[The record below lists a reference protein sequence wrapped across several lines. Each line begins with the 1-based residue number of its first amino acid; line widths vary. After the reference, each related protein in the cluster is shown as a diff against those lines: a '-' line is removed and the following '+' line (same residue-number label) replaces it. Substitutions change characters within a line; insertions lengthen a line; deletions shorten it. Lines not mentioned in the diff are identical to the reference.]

1 MAVGIQTNFA
11 SLTAQRQL
19 NNTSSGL
26 NQALTRLSSGLRI
39 NGAKDD
45 AAGQAIASR
54 FTAQINGYNQGVRNA
69 GDAISLAQT
78 AEGALN
84 EIVNNVQRIREL
96 AVQSANASNSSADRV
111 AIQTEVAQLQ
121 TEIGRV
127 KNTEFNGKTVIGA
140 SAQAFAFQVGPNG
153 GNTITV
159 TTTDTSTLGGYT
171 AVTGT
176 GSVGTAAAAT
186 AMITNS
192 DTLLASLNTQRAT
205 LGAVQNRFDSVIRN
219 AENVSSNLQAA
230 RGRIQ
235 DADFASETASLTKNQ
250 ILQQAG
256 ISVLSQA
263 NAIPQSALG
272 LLG

>member
-26 NQALTRLSSGLRI
+26 NQALSRLSSGLRI

-54 FTAQINGYNQGVRNA
+54 FTAQINGYNQGIRNA

-84 EIVNNVQRIREL
+84 EVVNNVQRIREL
-96 AVQSANASNSSADRV
+96 AVQSANASNSSSDRT

-121 TEIGRV
+121 AEIGRV
-127 KNTEFNGKTVIGA
+127 KDTQFNGKALIGG
-140 SAQAFAFQVGPNG
+140 SAQAFAFQVGPDN
-153 GNTITV
+153 GNTITI
-159 TTTDTSTLGGYT
+159 TTTDTTSIAGYA
-171 AVTGT
+171 AVATT
-176 GSVGTAAAAT
+176 GSVGTVAAAGT
-186 AMITNS
+186 MITDA
-192 DTLLASLNTQRAT
+192 DTLLSSLNTQRAT

-219 AENVSSNLQAA
+219 AENISSNLQSA

-235 DADFASETASLTKNQ
+235 DADFAAETASLTKNH

>member
-1 MAVGIQTNFA
+1 MAVGVQTNFS

-39 NGAKDD
+39 NSAKDD

-54 FTAQINGYNQGVRNA
+54 FTSQIRGYNQGIRNA
-69 GDAISLAQT
+69 GDAISLTQT
-78 AEGALN
+78 AEGAMD

-96 AVQSANASNSSADRV
+96 AVQAANASNTDVDRSAL
-111 AIQTEVAQLQ
+111 QTEVAQLQ
-121 TEIGRV
+121 AEIGRV
-127 KNTEFNGKTVIGA
+127 VGTEFNGQAVVGADAGAKT
-140 SAQAFAFQVGPNG
+140 FQVGPNAADTIDITTANTTGLSNYG
-153 GNTITV
+153 GV
-159 TTTDTSTLGGYT
+159 QTSGK
-171 AVTGT
+171 VN
-176 GSVGTAAAAT
+176 TAADAT
-186 AMITNS
+186 
-192 DTLLASLNTQRAT
+192 TLIGEADSFLAQLNTERAK
-205 LGAVQNRFDSVIRN
+205 LGASQNRFESVIRN
-219 AENVSSNLQAA
+219 AENVSANLQGA

-235 DADFASETASLTKNQ
+235 DADFAAETASLTKNQ